1 MNKKYRIL
9 AFILVV
15 GMFVW
20 SGVAAALAS
29 PAPTGTWVRVNWQ
42 GQGSENAN
50 PGCGPGELGFWHWI
64 VTPPGGQGEFLDG
77 WHHGKYTN
85 RSTSL
90 TRGFH
95 QGGNKGAMHFN
106 VTHDAAEV
114 QMDGTYADV
123 FVTFVGG
130 NYILTISDS
139 TCVPGPTPTQPGPTP
154 TSTPTQPGPT
164 PTSTPTQP
172 VPSPTPTEP
181 PVTPTQP
188 TPTEPTP
195 TQPGPTPT
203 QPTPTETP
211 TEPPVTPTQPTPTE
225 PTPTEPTPT
234 PTQPTPTEP
243 PMETPTQPTPTQP
256 VQTPTPTPT
265 ELPVSGGG
273 SMGMLTSPTRF
284 IAFGDELVGLV
295 EAPHLSGSHPWD
307 EARIRGDLF
316 TVHLDDDR
324 GQLRAGYYMTRLTPG
339 DFLWT
344 ENRYGFFE
352 LYTVRDAYI
361 VERSHEGFSKILAA
375 QSRGLVGFT
384 CWGRWDRLERAYTHY
399 YVVEF
404 QLVPSKIQL
413 K

>member
-1 MNKKYRIL
+1 L
-9 AFILVV
+9 LECCS
-15 GMFVW
+15 G
-20 SGVAAALAS
+20 SGVAAAFAS

-77 WHHGKYTN
+77 WHTGKYTN
-85 RSTSL
+85 GSTSL

-95 QGGNKGAMHFN
+95 KGGYKGAMHFN
-106 VTHDAAEV
+106 VTHDAEEV
-114 QMDGTYADV
+114 QVDGTYVDV
-123 FVTFVGG
+123 FVTFAGG
-130 NYILTISDS
+130 NYVLSISDS
-139 TCVPGPTPTQPGPTP
+139 TCVPGPTPTPTVPVPTATP
-154 TSTPTQPGPT
+154 TEP
-164 PTSTPTQP
+164 TPTQP

-181 PVTPTQP
+181 PV
-188 TPTEPTP
+188 
-195 TQPGPTPT
+195 TPT

-225 PTPTEPTPT
+225 PTPTPTQPTPT
-234 PTQPTPTEP
+234 EPPKETPTEP

-273 SMGMLTSPTRF
+273 SLGRFNPAPTRF
-284 IAFGDELVGLV
+284 IGFGDEIVSLV
-295 EAPHLSGSHPWD
+295 EKPHLSGTYSWD
-307 EARIRGDLF
+307 EAAIKGSLF

-324 GQLRAGYYMTRLTPG
+324 GQLRAGYYLTRLTPG

-344 ENRYGFFE
+344 ENRYGIFE

-361 VERSHEGFSKILAA
+361 VERSREGFSEILAA
-375 QSRGLVGFT
+375 QSGGLVGFT
-384 CWGRWDRLERAYTHY
+384 CWGYWSRAEQAYSHY
-399 YVVEF
+399 WVVEF
-404 QLVPSKIQL
+404 EPVSFRVQL